1 MRTIYLFISLFLE
14 LMIGCKQQEPALEG
28 FEVKGEVDGLGNS
41 ELLMIKFVNGGIELD
56 TLTSQNDA
64 FTYTGEVNEPYL
76 VQLMVKQ
83 GDTNTIKLTEFMLEN
98 SRISVSGNAV
108 AYDSVRVSGSE
119 SDRVLKAY
127 FKEDDALMEQ
137 WNGLKLEYDQAV
149 QAGDTTARKKLAR
162 QLNKILQE
170 DRVGLLKEYVYEH
183 SNTTVGALLPAFC
196 TIEDVLTPEDYNE
209 LYEVLSDS
217 IKVTDYG
224 KNLKELAQVE
234 ADPVPG
240 E

>member
-1 MRTIYLFISLFLE
+1 MKLYIFAVLLVFFS
-14 LMIGCKQQEPALEG
+14 CQQRGDALDG
-28 FEVKGEVDGLGNS
+28 FEVKGEVAGPGDS
-41 ELLMIKFVNGGIELD
+41 ELLILKFVNGGLELD
-56 TLTSQNDA
+56 TLRAEGGA
-64 FTYTGEVNEPYL
+64 FTYMGEVKEPYL

-170 DRVGLLKEYVYEH
+170 DRVGLLKEYVSEH

-196 TIEDVLTPEDYNE
+196 TIEDILTPEDYSE
-209 LYEVLSDS
+209 LYEALSDS

-224 KNLKELAQVE
+224 KNLKERAQVE
-234 ADPVPG
+234 ADSVPV